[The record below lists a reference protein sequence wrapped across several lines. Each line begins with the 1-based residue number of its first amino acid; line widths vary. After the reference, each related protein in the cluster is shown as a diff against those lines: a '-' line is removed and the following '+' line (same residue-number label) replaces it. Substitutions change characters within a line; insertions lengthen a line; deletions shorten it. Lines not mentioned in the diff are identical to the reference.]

1 MMNKFGKK
9 LNEFLEF
16 YNISVKEFAER
27 IGTSPKNLN
36 DILKGNIELSQN
48 MIYNISFVTGIP
60 VSYIENVESNYKMDK
75 LIDEYIK
82 NNNIT
87 ITQYINKF
95 NYKEFSKKYNYKFSD
110 ERNPYSVA
118 KGILKYLRITNPE
131 ILYKEDNTIFYKSN
145 NDKPEL
151 LALWLERCYKV
162 VIEQKVSE
170 YNKKNISNLVNYI
183 REEAKK
189 NIFDGESLIKEFN
202 KNGIYLAIED
212 DLPGSKIRGAF
223 KVLNDKPAIYITKK
237 YKRFAD
243 IYFALLHELAHCKSD
258 FNRAKNGSIISS
270 IDDIS
275 TDEYEKKAD
284 LTALN
289 WMVDNKYYNLIKNK
303 PSDINSFDVIKSF
316 YVYRLAHDNIIN
328 YSSKLYQN
336 NNKLIGDL

>member
-1 MMNKFGKK
+1 MIIHSYWHYGWNVV
-9 LNEFLEF
+9 
-16 YNISVKEFAER
+16 IR
-27 IGTSPKNLN
+27 
-36 DILKGNIELSQN
+36 LS
-48 MIYNISFVTGIP
+48 
-60 VSYIENVESNYKMDK
+60 
-75 LIDEYIK
+75 
-82 NNNIT
+82 
-87 ITQYINKF
+87 
-95 NYKEFSKKYNYKFSD
+95 
-110 ERNPYSVA
+110 
-118 KGILKYLRITNPE
+118 
-131 ILYKEDNTIFYKSN
+131 
-145 NDKPEL
+145 
-151 LALWLERCYKV
+151 
-162 VIEQKVSE
+162 IEQKVSE
-170 YNKKNISNLVNYI
+170 YNKNNISNLVNYI

-189 NIFDGESLIKEFN
+189 NIFDEESLIEESN

-223 KVLNDKPAIYITKK
+223 KVLNDKPTIYITKK

>member
-1 MMNKFGKK
+1 M
-9 LNEFLEF
+9 
-16 YNISVKEFAER
+16 
-27 IGTSPKNLN
+27 
-36 DILKGNIELSQN
+36 
-48 MIYNISFVTGIP
+48 
-60 VSYIENVESNYKMDK
+60 
-75 LIDEYIK
+75 
-82 NNNIT
+82 
-87 ITQYINKF
+87 
-95 NYKEFSKKYNYKFSD
+95 
-110 ERNPYSVA
+110 
-118 KGILKYLRITNPE
+118 
-131 ILYKEDNTIFYKSN
+131 
-145 NDKPEL
+145 
-151 LALWLERCYKV
+151 ALWLERCYKV

-170 YNKKNISNLVNYI
+170 YNKNNISNLVNYI

-189 NIFDGESLIKEFN
+189 NIFDEESLIKEFN

-243 IYFALLHELAHCKSD
+243 VYFALLHELAHCKSD

>member
-1 MMNKFGKK
+1 MRNLVEPIKSKK
-9 LNEFLEF
+9 
-16 YNISVKEFAER
+16 
-27 IGTSPKNLN
+27 
-36 DILKGNIELSQN
+36 DIVL
-48 MIYNISFVTGIP
+48 
-60 VSYIENVESNYKMDK
+60 IENDLSKHNIRNQ
-75 LIDEYIK
+75 LIWVFGT
-82 NNNIT
+82 NT
-87 ITQYINKF
+87 
-95 NYKEFSKKYNYKFSD
+95 
-110 ERNPYSVA
+110 
-118 KGILKYLRITNPE
+118 GLRISDVLGLNVEDVRNRYYVE
-131 ILYKEDNTIFYKSN
+131 I
-145 NDKPEL
+145 
-151 LALWLERCYKV
+151 
-162 VIEQKVSE
+162 IE
-170 YNKKNISNLVNYI
+170 KK
-183 REEAKK
+183 
-189 NIFDGESLIKEFN
+189 
-202 KNGIYLAIED
+202 
-212 DLPGSKIRGAF
+212 
-223 KVLNDKPAIYITKK
+223 TKK

>member
-1 MMNKFGKK
+1 M
-9 LNEFLEF
+9 
-16 YNISVKEFAER
+16 
-27 IGTSPKNLN
+27 
-36 DILKGNIELSQN
+36 
-48 MIYNISFVTGIP
+48 
-60 VSYIENVESNYKMDK
+60 
-75 LIDEYIK
+75 
-82 NNNIT
+82 
-87 ITQYINKF
+87 
-95 NYKEFSKKYNYKFSD
+95 
-110 ERNPYSVA
+110 
-118 KGILKYLRITNPE
+118 
-131 ILYKEDNTIFYKSN
+131 
-145 NDKPEL
+145 
-151 LALWLERCYKV
+151 ERCYKV

-170 YNKKNISNLVNYI
+170 YNKNNISNLVNYI

-189 NIFDGESLIKEFN
+189 NIFDEESLIKEFN

-243 IYFALLHELAHCKSD
+243 VYFALLHELAHCKSD

>member
-1 MMNKFGKK
+1 M
-9 LNEFLEF
+9 
-16 YNISVKEFAER
+16 ISQSYWHYGWNVVIR
-27 IGTSPKNLN
+27 
-36 DILKGNIELSQN
+36 LS
-48 MIYNISFVTGIP
+48 
-60 VSYIENVESNYKMDK
+60 
-75 LIDEYIK
+75 
-82 NNNIT
+82 
-87 ITQYINKF
+87 
-95 NYKEFSKKYNYKFSD
+95 
-110 ERNPYSVA
+110 
-118 KGILKYLRITNPE
+118 
-131 ILYKEDNTIFYKSN
+131 
-145 NDKPEL
+145 
-151 LALWLERCYKV
+151 
-162 VIEQKVSE
+162 IEQKVSE
-170 YNKKNISNLVNYI
+170 YNKNNISNLVNYI

-189 NIFDGESLIKEFN
+189 NIFDEESLIEESN

-223 KVLNDKPAIYITKK
+223 KVLNDKPTIYITKK